1 MESHIDESRDV
12 TVTDMGESISVFVPI
27 SWKRTGGRKQI
38 VLPDDPHAGKQTE
51 EKPSPLVIALAR
63 AYVWQAWIDE
73 GTYANAKELAEDVC
87 MDPAVVRRVMRLG
100 VLSPRIV
107 EGVVDDGGLDVSLQA
122 LVAREIPAV
131 WEEQDDLFALLIHTV

>member
-1 MESHIDESRDV
+1 MNSHIDESRDV

-38 VLPDDPHAGKQTE
+38 VLPDDPPAGEQAE

-63 AYVWQAWIDE
+63 AYVWQKWIDE
-73 GTYANAKELAEDVC
+73 GTYANAKELAQDIG

-100 VLSPRIV
+100 LLSPRFV
-107 EGVVDDGGLDVSLQA
+107 EQAILPDAPDFSVQSLA
-122 LVAREIPAV
+122 AREMPELWA
-131 WEEQDDLFALLIHTV
+131 EQDDELARINLYK